1 MPAGATVLDQ
11 LLALDASLFLRIN
24 ALPHP
29 TWLMAVMTAISLVTR
44 GAVLWFILTIGLL
57 VSHRT
62 DWSGVW
68 RVLLALIVTSIAVSS
83 LMKPTF
89 DRTRPHVTEAI
100 IVVAGAA
107 PATPSFPSGHAA
119 TSAAG
124 AYALSRIWP
133 GAALPLWS
141 AALLVASS
149 RVYLGAHYPLDV
161 IVGLLVGLVCAY
173 FVTGGMVYRSV
184 SATLSLARG
193 PSGQQ
198 GNP

>member
-1 MPAGATVLDQ
+1 MPAGNTVFDQ

-29 TWLMAVMTAISLVTR
+29 NWLMTVMTAMSLVTR
-44 GAVLWFILTIGLL
+44 GAVLWLILSIGLL
-57 VSHRT
+57 LSHRT

-68 RVLLALIVTSIAVSS
+68 RILLALMVTSIVVSS
-83 LMKPTF
+83 LMKPAF
-89 DRTRPHVTEAI
+89 DRTRPNVTEAI
-100 IVVAGAA
+100 IPVVGTT
-107 PATPSFPSGHAA
+107 PTTPSFPSGHAA

-141 AALLVASS
+141 ATLLVASS
-149 RVYLGAHYPLDV
+149 RVYLGVHYPLDV
-161 IVGLLVGLVCAY
+161 IVGLFVGLACAY

-184 SATLSLARG
+184 SATSALVRG
-193 PSGQQ
+193 PSRKS